1 MVSWDGQTKL
11 YELKVINF
19 CPSRYGRM
27 QRAAPEQSGAV
38 NFRAAAVAGEYRRRA
53 QNVDRREAGTS
64 ETQIGPVES
73 ALSDYGGCTGLSLG
87 HYGEASATVEEFL
100 KWCAAVAA
108 ENSWRRLGF
117 TYVTQVRHRGV
128 PEHLP
133 APGWPS
139 ARAAQVAAPA
149 PQPAARGG
157 RARQRALAHGGASGG
172 ARGRGTQLQGR
183 QATGVP
189 TAATGRRASARRV
202 ALSEQGR
209 AHACP

>member
-1 MVSWDGQTKL
+1 MGLFGDLSQGRLSHAKL
-11 YELKVINF
+11 YDLKVINF

-73 ALSDYGGCTGLSLG
+73 ALNDYGGCTGLSLG

-117 TYVTQVRHRGV
+117 TSLKYATGAFLSTYRHRVGLAHARHKSQHLHLNMQHVEGAQGNEHSRTAEQAAVHAGV
-128 PEHLP
+128 
-133 APGWPS
+133 
-139 ARAAQVAAPA
+139 ARSYKAGRPRAFRPP
-149 PQPAARGG
+149 PQGAGRARGG
-157 RARQRALAHGGASGG
+157 SH
-172 ARGRGTQLQGR
+172 
-183 QATGVP
+183 
-189 TAATGRRASARRV
+189 
-202 ALSEQGR
+202 
-209 AHACP
+209 